1 MYLNKWL
8 MSEEKGLVSAAVINW
23 HPSTGES
30 PRGQNSSPPSQSES
44 EDCEYPSCPR
54 PFTFLRGDMEKP
66 GWALGWWPGWV
77 GPDLFLPQCGE
88 RDATTPAGELCVS
101 GNTVYTLWK
110 AGQKKGGLCFSSPCQ
125 TGSFHG
131 SATVSLVSPFS
142 CRNKNQPTHPET
154 GLCCLASC
162 AKPWAPPYFFFF
174 WKCSNL
180 QERYK
185 NSTMS
190 TITQILLLA
199 LDTLSPLF
207 ECICFVKPL
216 LWC

>member
-1 MYLNKWL
+1 MYLNNWL
-8 MSEEKGLVSAAVINW
+8 MSAEKGLVSAAVSNW

-131 SATVSLVSPFS
+131 SATPFLWLAHSHAGIKISPHIQRPVYAAWLVVPSLELP
-142 CRNKNQPTHPET
+142 PT
-154 GLCCLASC
+154 
-162 AKPWAPPYFFFF
+162 FFFF
-174 WKCSNL
+174 
-180 QERYK
+180 
-185 NSTMS
+185 
-190 TITQILLLA
+190 
-199 LDTLSPLF
+199 F
-207 ECICFVKPL
+207 ENVQTSRNVIKIAQWAP
-216 LWC
+216 